1 MMLQNWLRF
10 CSHTTKL
17 DIDHLYAL
25 SGLYFTL
32 CCCWYQTGTKVYDN
46 VTRLVKRMAVG
57 GGTKT
62 RIYEVV
68 RCTLAFTCPV
78 GTQLVGQMSQKQQYH
93 VQSVYEKTINLTL

>member
-1 MMLQNWLRF
+1 MLYQVYILL
-10 CSHTTKL
+10 SVAAGIKL
-17 DIDHLYAL
+17 V
-25 SGLYFTL
+25 S
-32 CCCWYQTGTKVYDN
+32 KVYDN
-46 VTRLVKRMAVG
+46 VTRLVERMAVG